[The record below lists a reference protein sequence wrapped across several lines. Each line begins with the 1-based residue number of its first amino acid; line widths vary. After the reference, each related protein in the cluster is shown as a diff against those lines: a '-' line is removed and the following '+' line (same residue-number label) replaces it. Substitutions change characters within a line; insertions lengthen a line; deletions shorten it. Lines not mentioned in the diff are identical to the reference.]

1 MMHSFTRNHFF
12 LLLITWLLCPLFVRA
27 QSWQSAFVIPTLG
40 NGSTIQKVVAD
51 GAGGY
56 VVAGDYSGTITLGSF
71 TLTSGADGDIF
82 IGRLDAAGTW
92 TQAVNSGGVGDKSI
106 KALALDAN
114 SNVVIAGEFKRA
126 TTTFGAITLANSSTN
141 TAQDTDIFLARL
153 NTAGQWT
160 QAVRAGGPNQDA
172 VNGLALGA
180 NGTATLV
187 GSFTGGTI
195 TFGTR
200 TINGSSSGALF
211 VARLNTLGTW
221 TQAVGAG
228 NGGAPNYAYDVA
240 LDASGNAVICGFYF
254 GGGVITFG
262 TISLSTSATATAF
275 VARLNTAG
283 TWTQAVQAVNPN
295 GFAAASHVAVDAA
308 NNIVISGNYRNE
320 SISFGTYTLPYVPS
334 SDNLFVAR
342 LSSAGVWTQAAQASG
357 SGSTFPEGLS
367 LAADGSA
374 WVTGQFR
381 SPVANFGNLS
391 VANTST
397 APDPV
402 NQLLTTDIFVA
413 RLSAAGN
420 WVYATKAGGLNADY
434 PTSVLVNG
442 SEVLVTGALGAGSGS
457 FGTLATTATG
467 TYTTGFLARIGNG
480 ILGTAPAK
488 TATSLSLA
496 PNPAT
501 AFVVLT
507 LPSATIPRLA
517 QVLNPLGKEVHQ
529 QLVPAQS
536 TSVKLTVAGLIP
548 GVYLVRCGEHSER
561 LLIE

>member
-1 MMHSFTRNHFF
+1 MHSFTRNHFF